1 MNRPSGSS
9 FQRVDL
15 FGGTGT
21 VTIWNI
27 LKQEQEPFSAALWCE
42 LEVGGF
48 VGAHVQQQDPELV
61 ICLSGQGTVKVNG
74 KPRKFITGELVGLPL
89 RATLA
94 IRNEGDEPLKYLI
107 IKAKQ

>member
-1 MNRPSGSS
+1 MNKPSGSS

-27 LKQEQEPFSAALWCE
+27 LKQNQDPFSAALWCE

-48 VGAHVQQQDPELV
+48 VGPHLQQRDPEMV
-61 ICLSGQGTVKVNG
+61 ICLSGNGKATVNG
-74 KPRKFITGELVGLPL
+74 VSHQLSTGELVVLPL
-89 RATLA
+89 GATLS
-94 IRNEGDEPLKYLI
+94 IRNEGEEPLTYLI
-107 IKAKQ
+107 IKAKV